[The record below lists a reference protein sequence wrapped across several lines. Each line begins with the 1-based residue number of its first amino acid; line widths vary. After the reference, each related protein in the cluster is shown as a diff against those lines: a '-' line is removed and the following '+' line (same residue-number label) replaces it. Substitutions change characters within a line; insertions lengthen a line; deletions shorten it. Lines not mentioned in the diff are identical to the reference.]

1 MPTTAPPDVP
11 PNTPQPVAD
20 YLRRFGTW
28 AYQQIDSKVPQ
39 NAGVPSILLL
49 PSDQKTPT
57 TVFKLTVDS
66 SGDLHV
72 TKVPLGG
79 GQP

>member
-11 PNTPQPVAD
+11 PNTPQPIAD

-28 AYQQIDSKVPQ
+28 AYQQIDSKIPQ
-39 NAGVPSILLL
+39 QSAAPFVLLT

-66 SGDLHV
+66 SGALTV
-72 TKVPLGG
+72 TQVSLGSG
-79 GQP
+79 KP